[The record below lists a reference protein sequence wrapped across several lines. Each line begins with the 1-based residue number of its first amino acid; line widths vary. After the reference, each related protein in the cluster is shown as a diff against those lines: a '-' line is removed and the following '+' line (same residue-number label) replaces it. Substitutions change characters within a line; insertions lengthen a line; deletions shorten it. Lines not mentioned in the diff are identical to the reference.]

1 MPRMPGQQKREPEPD
16 VGGGDNE
23 AAVASAKLRGFIE
36 RYESLNDDKQAIA
49 DDQKEVLKEA
59 KAMGLN
65 TKAIKEMVKARKDP
79 EKAKAEAEINRLYA
93 EALGLTGVF
102 G

>member
-1 MPRMPGQQKREPEPD
+1 MPKMPGQKREPEPD

-23 AAVASAKLRGFIE
+23 MAVAAAKLRNIVE
-36 RYESLNDDKQAIA
+36 RYESLDTDKQAVA
-49 DDQKEVLKEA
+49 DDQKELLKEA
-59 KAMGLN
+59 KATGLN
-65 TKAIKEMVKARKDP
+65 TKAIKSLVKARKDP

-93 EALGLTGVF
+93 EALGLVGVF